1 MRPAARIL
9 ATFLSLITIAA
20 ADRQTASAQAPG
32 ARAAYSV
39 SAVTVPAVP
48 TAEVNGRDVEP
59 RDVDS
64 LVSFVN
70 PVDSSTFDTS
80 QFQRHLTTELGL
92 DEAPSIIT
100 RLKDQFANPA
110 LLPAGMSM
118 SVGTSHCL
126 RNFGEYRVL
135 DHVMPGLMDAARTYR
150 VTVQM
155 RF

>member
-59 RDVDS
+59 RNFS

-70 PVDSSTFDTS
+70 PDDSSTFDTS

-100 RLKDQFANPA
+100 KLKDQFANPA

-150 VTVQM
+150 VTVGM

>member
-9 ATFLSLITIAA
+9 ATFLGLITIAA
-20 ADRQTASAQAPG
+20 ADRQAASAQAPR
-32 ARAAYSV
+32 AHAAYSV
-39 SAVTVPAVP
+39 SAVSMPAVP
-48 TAEVNGRDVEP
+48 TAAVNGTDLEP

-70 PVDSSTFDTS
+70 PDDSSTFDTW
-80 QFQRHLTTELGL
+80 QFQRHLMTELGL

-100 RLKDQFANPA
+100 KLKDQFTNPE

-118 SVGTSHCL
+118 SAGTSHFL

-135 DHVMPGLMDAARTYR
+135 DHVMPGLMEAARTYR
-150 VTVQM
+150 VTVGM